1 MHELETAVSELG
13 ARQCGVMLL
22 DQIVELGASVRQ
34 VRHWRERGWLVT
46 VSRGLYRL
54 RDHPW
59 TWQSR
64 LHAALLAAGP
74 GAVVSRRSAGRL
86 HGLWAYR
93 NTDTVEVTRREPG
106 DHEICVGTLHRS
118 SWLPQQHVTKRLGF
132 PVTSLARTIFDLAG
146 DPDSSLRRSTVG
158 KELHAKAIARTF
170 NDALRRHG
178 LQLLQETAVLAAL
191 AKRGRAGTV
200 LIRELIKVFAHEYT
214 PTESD
219 GESLFVELLAGS
231 AIDDVPRRQV
241 VVNDEQG
248 FVGTLDFVF
257 DRAALN
263 VEIDGLTHKGPLDQQ
278 RDRER
283 DERLRALS
291 IEVLRID
298 YWTLLEQPGRPMR
311 ELTRRLRART
321 AEGYGRS
328 DVRIPPTNGTEV

>member
-1 MHELETAVSELG
+1 MFLASQAFAFG
-13 ARQCGVMLL
+13 ATT
-22 DQIVELGASVRQ
+22 DQLKGLTRRSWSIRMG
-34 VRHWRERGWLVT
+34 
-46 VSRGLYRL
+46 RGLYRL

-59 TWQSR
+59 TWESR
-64 LHAALLAAGP
+64 LQAALLAAGP

-93 NTDTVEVTRREPG
+93 NTDVVEVTRREPG

-118 SWLPQQHVTKRLGF
+118 SWLPPQHVTMRFGF

-146 DPDSSLRRSTVG
+146 DPDPPLRRSVVG
-158 KELHAKAIARTF
+158 RELHAKAIARVF

-191 AKRGRAGTV
+191 ATQGRAGTV
-200 LIRELIKVFAHEYT
+200 LIRELIKEFAHEYK

-231 AIDDVPRRQV
+231 TIDEVPRRQII
-241 VVNDEQG
+241 VNDEQG
-248 FVGTLDFVF
+248 FVGTLDFF
-257 DRAALN
+257 FERAVLN
-263 VEIDGLTHKGPLDQQ
+263 VEIDGLTHKGPLDRK

-283 DERLRALS
+283 DKRLHAVG

-298 YWTLLEQPGRPMR
+298 YWDLLLQSNREMR
-311 ELTRRLRART
+311 KVLRRLAPRS
-321 AEGYGRS
+321 AEG
-328 DVRIPPTNGTEV
+328 

>member
-1 MHELETAVSELG
+1 L
-13 ARQCGVMLL
+13 Q
-22 DQIVELGASVRQ
+22 
-34 VRHWRERGWLVT
+34 
-46 VSRGLYRL
+46 
-54 RDHPW
+54 
-59 TWQSR
+59 
-64 LHAALLAAGP
+64 AALLTAGP

-93 NTDTVEVTRREPG
+93 NTDVVEVTRKEPG

-118 SWLPQQHVTKRLGF
+118 SWLPPTHVMTLSGF

-146 DPDSSLRRSTVG
+146 DPDPPLRRSVVG
-158 KELHAKAIARTF
+158 KELHAKAIARVF

-191 AKRGRAGTV
+191 ATQGRAGTV
-200 LIRELIKVFAHEYT
+200 LIRALIKDFAHEYE

-219 GESLFVELLAGS
+219 GESLFVELLDGS
-231 AIDDVPRRQV
+231 AIEEVPRRQV

-263 VEIDGLTHKGPLDQQ
+263 VEIDGLTHKGPLDRQ

-283 DERLRALS
+283 DHRLRVLG

-298 YWTLLEQPGRPMR
+298 YWDLLLHANREMR
-311 ELTRRLRART
+311 KVLRRVGPRS
-321 AEGYGRS
+321 AE
-328 DVRIPPTNGTEV
+328 V